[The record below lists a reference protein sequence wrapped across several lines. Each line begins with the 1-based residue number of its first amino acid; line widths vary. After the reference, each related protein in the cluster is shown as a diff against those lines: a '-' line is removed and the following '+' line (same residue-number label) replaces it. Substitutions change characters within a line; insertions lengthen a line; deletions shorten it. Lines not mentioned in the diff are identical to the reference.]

1 MIWLP
6 QPPAISAI
14 LSNGQL
20 NVSFDTRPETI
31 PIDASNQDTA
41 VRPRHGVDE
50 HPELLIPPQRE
61 CLGVRLVRLD
71 PTVSRVSHPPILS
84 MVLQHPLDSP
94 LLHPQPII
102 PRRRPKE
109 QQHHH
114 LQHNARDDAPVP
126 MLHHLQVL
134 LGGARGQ
141 RAADGLHQQTRDVER
156 DKDEGI
162 QVRADAGQGRAE
174 GQADVL
180 EGEVDGDADE
190 GRGEDDGDDLG
201 LERVLVP
208 GVIGEGDAR
217 GVAWLSTE
225 SVSL

>member
-1 MIWLP
+1 
-6 QPPAISAI
+6 
-14 LSNGQL
+14 
-20 NVSFDTRPETI
+20 
-31 PIDASNQDTA
+31 
-41 VRPRHGVDE
+41 
-50 HPELLIPPQRE
+50 
-61 CLGVRLVRLD
+61 
-71 PTVSRVSHPPILS
+71 
-84 MVLQHPLDSP
+84 
-94 LLHPQPII
+94 
-102 PRRRPKE
+102 
-109 QQHHH
+109 
-114 LQHNARDDAPVP
+114 